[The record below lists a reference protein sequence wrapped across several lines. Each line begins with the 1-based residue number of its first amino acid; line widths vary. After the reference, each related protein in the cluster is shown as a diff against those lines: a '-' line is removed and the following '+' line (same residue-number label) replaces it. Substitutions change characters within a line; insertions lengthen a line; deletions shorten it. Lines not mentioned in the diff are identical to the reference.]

1 MYLFSMT
8 LVLLDVFASDYEE
21 KCRWPMEKKKND
33 DDDDDDP
40 VVAR

>member
-1 MYLFSMT
+1 
-8 LVLLDVFASDYEE
+8 LLQIMRKNADG
-21 KCRWPMEKKKND
+21 MEKKKND

>member
-1 MYLFSMT
+1 
-8 LVLLDVFASDYEE
+8 LLSDYEE

-33 DDDDDDP
+33 DDDDDP